1 MFPSIILGPF
11 HHTNSPREVEFGAG
25 VIRLRKGQC
34 KSHGPDDPDQN
45 FSSSGGEPGLQRV
58 DYSHISVDFSQQRNE
73 SERMPLNDRLTMP
86 FDTV

>member
-1 MFPSIILGPF
+1 MFPSIILGPC

-58 DYSHISVDFSQQRNE
+58 DYSHISVDFSQQHRNE
-73 SERMPLNDRLTMP
+73 SERMPLNDRLP
-86 FDTV
+86 FI